1 MKMTKS
7 SYRLKHGECVW
18 ESVGPTDVRERKEK
32 KKNKKVMLGGVGV
45 CDVNKVSEKVNQWCA
60 CESVGP
66 TDEREKIKEK

>member
-1 MKMTKS
+1 M
-7 SYRLKHGECVW
+7 C
-18 ESVGPTDVRERKEK
+18 VRECGSHGCEREK
-32 KKNKKVMLGGVGV
+32 REKKNKKVMLGGVGV